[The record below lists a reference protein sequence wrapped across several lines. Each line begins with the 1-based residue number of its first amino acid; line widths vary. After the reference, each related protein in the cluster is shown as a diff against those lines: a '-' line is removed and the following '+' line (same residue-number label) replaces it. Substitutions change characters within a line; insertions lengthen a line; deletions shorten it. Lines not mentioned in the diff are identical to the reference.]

1 VCRLFG
7 MSGGRRRVRATFW
20 LLEAPDSLAAQS
32 RRNPDG
38 YGLGTFEADGTPKVD
53 KAPVPAYADENFASE
68 ARSESSPT
76 FVAHVRYAST
86 GGLRV
91 VNTHPFAMDGR
102 LLAHN
107 GHVGDLPRLEAELGP
122 SMGLVAGDTDSER
135 VFALITRETSARS
148 GDVGAGIAAAAAW
161 IAAELPLF
169 ALNLVVATPDGLWA
183 LRYPATHELWMLER
197 GAGGTTGRRHFE
209 GASARGTVR
218 VRSGDM
224 VGYPAV
230 VIASEPMDED
240 AGWRLLEP
248 GELLHVDGDL
258 RVESRV
264 ALDAAPARPLTLA
277 DLEPHAAESQ
287 REAVAT

>member
-7 MSGGRRRVRATFW
+7 LSGGHRRVQATFW

-38 YGLGTFEADGTPKVD
+38 YGLGTFEEDGTPRVD
-53 KAPVPAYADENFASE
+53 KAPVPAYADPDFATE
-68 ARSESSPT
+68 ARSERSPT

-91 VNTHPFAMDGR
+91 ENTHPFAMEGR

-122 SMGLVAGDTDSER
+122 AMGLVAGDTDSER
-135 VFALITRETSARS
+135 VFALVTREISARG
-148 GDVGAGIAAAAAW
+148 GDVGGGIAAAAAW

-169 ALNLVVATPDGLWA
+169 ALNLVVAAPDGLWG
-183 LRYPATHELWMLER
+183 LRYPATHELWALER
-197 GAGGTTGRRHFE
+197 RAGGATGRRHFE
-209 GASARGTVR
+209 AASARGTVR

-224 VGYPAV
+224 AGYPAV
-230 VIASEPMDED
+230 VMASEPMDED
-240 AGWRLLEP
+240 AGWRLLDP
-248 GELLHVDGDL
+248 GELLHVDADL
-258 RVESRV
+258 RARSRV
-264 ALDAAPARPLTLA
+264 VLDAPPSRPLTLA

-287 REAVAT
+287 RAGGAA

>member
-1 VCRLFG
+1 
-7 MSGGRRRVRATFW
+7 MSGGHRRVHATFW
-20 LLEAPDSLAAQS
+20 LLESPDSLAAQS

-38 YGLGTFEADGTPKVD
+38 YGLGSFKEDGTPQVD
-53 KAPVPAYADENFASE
+53 KAPVPAYSDADFASD
-68 ARSESSPT
+68 ARSESSRT

-91 VNTHPFAMDGR
+91 ENTHPFAMDGR

-107 GHVGDLPRLEAELGP
+107 GHVGDLPRLEAKLGTA
-122 SMGLVAGDTDSER
+122 MELVAGDTDSER
-135 VFALITRETSARS
+135 VFALVTREAAARG
-148 GDVGAGIAAAAAW
+148 GDLGAGIAAAAEW

-169 ALNLVVATPDGLWA
+169 ALNLVVATPDALWA
-183 LRYPATHELWMLER
+183 LRYPETHELWTLER
-197 GAGGTTGRRHFE
+197 RPGGASGRRHFE
-209 GASARGTVR
+209 AASARGTVR

-224 VGYPAV
+224 AGYPAV

-240 AGWRLLEP
+240 PGWRLLEP
-248 GELLHVDGDL
+248 GELLHVDDGL

-264 ALDAAPARPLTLA
+264 VLDDAPAQPLTLA

-287 REAVAT
+287 REVVRP

>member
-38 YGLGTFEADGTPKVD
+38 YGLGTFEPDGTPKVD
-53 KAPVPAYADENFASE
+53 KAPVPAYADKNFASE
-68 ARSESSPT
+68 ARSERSPT

-91 VNTHPFAMDGR
+91 ENTHPFAMDGR

-107 GHVGDLPRLEAELGP
+107 GHVGDLPRLEAKLGP
-122 SMGLVAGDTDSER
+122 AMGLVAGDTDSER
-135 VFALITRETSARS
+135 VFALITREASARG

-209 GASARGTVR
+209 GTSARGTVR

-258 RVESRV
+258 GVESRV
-264 ALDAAPARPLTLA
+264 ALDAAPVRPLTLA

>member
-1 VCRLFG
+1 

-38 YGLGTFEADGTPKVD
+38 YGLGTFAADGGPQLD
-53 KAPVPAYADENFASE
+53 KAPVPAYADANFASE
-68 ARSESSPT
+68 ARTERSPT

-86 GGLRV
+86 GGLRLE
-91 VNTHPFAMDGR
+91 NTHPFAMHGR

-107 GHVGDLPRLEAELGP
+107 GHVGDLPRLERELGP
-122 SMGLVAGDTDSER
+122 AMDLVAGDTDSER
-135 VFALITRETSARS
+135 VFALVTRESSAHG
-148 GDVGAGIAAAAAW
+148 GDVGAGIAAAAGW

-169 ALNLVVATPDGLWA
+169 ALNLVVAAPDGLWA
-183 LRYPATHELWMLER
+183 LRYPDTHELWMLER
-197 GAGGTTGRRHFE
+197 RAGGTTGRRHFE
-209 GASARGTVR
+209 AASARGTVR

-224 VGYPAV
+224 AGYPAV

-248 GELLHVDGDL
+248 GGLLHVDGDL
-258 RVESRV
+258 RVQSRV
-264 ALDAAPARPLTLA
+264 VLDAAPARPLTLA

-287 REAVAT
+287 RGAAA